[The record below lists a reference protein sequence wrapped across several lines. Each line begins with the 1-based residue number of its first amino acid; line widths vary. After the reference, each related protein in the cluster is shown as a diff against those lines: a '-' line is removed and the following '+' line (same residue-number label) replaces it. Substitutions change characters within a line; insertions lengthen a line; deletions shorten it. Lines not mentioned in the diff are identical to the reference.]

1 MRRINKISNYT
12 MEKDKEENLLK
23 ILASEGKISD
33 KDILELRKVAKIIN
47 KSIEELVVQR
57 KIVDAEELMKIKA
70 KLYRMPYASL
80 LDKDVS
86 YKVLN
91 IISREAAENYKVV
104 CFEKIGNKIKVGI
117 TDAEN
122 FKAIEAINFLAKEEK
137 LEVQFYLISPA
148 SFDKII
154 KQYTSLSRE
163 ITSALE
169 TKAKIEAEEAV
180 KTKKEAK
187 EERGIEEIIESAPV
201 TKIVSVIIRHA
212 VEGRAS
218 DIHIEP
224 FYKESRVRYRIDG
237 VLHTSLILPRNIHS
251 AIVAR
256 IKVMANLK
264 LDETRLPQ
272 DGRIRLTVNDKA
284 IDFRVSILPLM
295 GDEKVVM
302 RILDITKGAPTLED
316 LGYSGR
322 ILRVVKDDIKK
333 TSGMFLITGPTGSGK
348 STTLFAI
355 LNIINTEGMNICT
368 LEDPVEYFVKGVN
381 QSQIRPEIGFSFA
394 NGLRSLLRQD
404 PDVVMVGEIRDNET
418 AELAIHAGLTG
429 HFVLSTL
436 HTNDALGAIP
446 RLMDMKVEPFLL
458 GSTLN
463 LVAAQRLARKICP
476 YCKVEDK
483 LPKEI
488 IDDIKLEIKDMPEE
502 IFKEELGG
510 INIDKVVFYKGKGC
524 PRCGNSGYSGRVA
537 VVEAIEVND
546 QIRSIIMEGVKN
558 LKIEDVKNNQD
569 FTSMKQDGIIKA
581 IKGMTTMEEVLRVI
595 KD

>member
-1 MRRINKISNYT
+1 

-23 ILASEGKISD
+23 TLVSEGKASAKEIS
-33 KDILELRKVAKIIN
+33 ELQKVSKIIN
-47 KSIEELVVQR
+47 KSLEELLIQK
-57 KIVDAEELMKIKA
+57 KIVDAEELAKIKA
-70 KLYRMPYASL
+70 KLYRMSYVSL

-104 CFEKIGNKIKVGI
+104 CFEKTGAKIKVGI

-137 LEVQFYLISPA
+137 LEVQFYLISQA

-180 KTKKEAK
+180 KTKKETK
-187 EERGIEEIIESAPV
+187 EERGVEEIIESAPV

-272 DGRIRLTVNDKA
+272 DGRIRLMINDKA

-302 RILDITKGAPTLED
+302 RILDVTKGAPTLEE

-322 ILRVVKDDIKK
+322 ILRVVKDNIKK
-333 TSGMFLITGPTGSGK
+333 PSGMFLITGPTGSGK

-355 LNIINTEGMNICT
+355 LNMINTEGMNICT

-483 LPKEI
+483 LPKEV
-488 IDDIKLEIKDMPEE
+488 IDDIKAEIKNMPEK
-502 IFKEELGG
+502 IVKEDLSG

-524 PRCGNSGYSGRVA
+524 SRCGNSGYSGRVA

-546 QIRSIIMEGVKN
+546 QIRSIIVEGVKN
-558 LKIEDVKNNQD
+558 LKTEDIKNNQD

-581 IKGMTTMEEVLRVI
+581 IKGDTTIEEIMRVI